1 MVNDHCGASSRIDCH
16 GVNLEEKKKRKK
28 EKELVPSMINV
39 DKIVPCDYRCSM
51 ARMTGYFAYGSETL
65 ARAHVL
71 RLEPNYI

>member
-1 MVNDHCGASSRIDCH
+1 MITVALVVALIAMA
-16 GVNLEEKKKRKK
+16 LIWKKKKRKK
-28 EKELVPSMINV
+28 EKELVSSMINV